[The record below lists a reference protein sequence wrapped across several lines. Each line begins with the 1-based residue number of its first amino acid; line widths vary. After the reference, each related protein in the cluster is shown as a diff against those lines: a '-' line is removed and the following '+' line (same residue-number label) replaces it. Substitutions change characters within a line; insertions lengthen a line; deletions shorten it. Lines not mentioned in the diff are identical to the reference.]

1 MKRTLRPRRR
11 VAAFCLVSALGSS
24 LGAAHVSATTEPPS
38 APTTTTAAPT
48 TAAPTTAAPTT
59 AAPTTTQ
66 APELPLQ
73 PLTGLPI
80 DGTLVTY
87 TPRPAMV
94 VKIDN
99 VQAEPQSGLN
109 EADIVFEEIVEGRA
123 TRFAAVFNS
132 QDSDPVGPVR
142 SGRTQDINITAN
154 LNDPVFVWSGGN
166 AGVTNALQGT
176 GMTLLDQG
184 APSMHRDST
193 YHGSPHNLFA
203 NTSELWAHAG
213 ESGNAVPIFEYTAM
227 GAEIP
232 GPSVGSIDLLIGSYR
247 VNWAYDAEQGLF
259 LRSQLGDA
267 HETTTGQVSTN
278 NVVVLLTGYGTS
290 PFGGP
295 EAVTVGE
302 GEVVVYAHGHK
313 IDGHWSRATPA
324 DPYTLTTGDGQPI
337 QLQPGRTFVEI
348 VDGAAYE
355 LADDAA

>member
-1 MKRTLRPRRR
+1 MKRTLSAAPRPTRHRRR
-11 VAAFCLVSALGSS
+11 QVVAFSLVSTVAVSM
-24 LGAAHVSATTEPPS
+24 GAAQVSATTPADLEV
-38 APTTTTAAPT
+38 
-48 TAAPTTAAPTT
+48 
-59 AAPTTTQ
+59 
-66 APELPLQ
+66 Q

-109 EADIVFEEIVEGRA
+109 QADIVFEEIVEGRA

-132 QDSDPVGPVR
+132 QDSDPVGPIR

-213 ESGNAVPIFEYTAM
+213 ESGNAEPIFEYTAM

-232 GPSVGSIDLLIGSYR
+232 GPGVTSIDLLIGSYR

-278 NVVVLLTGYGTS
+278 NIVVLLTGYGTS

-313 IDGHWSRATPA
+313 IEGHWSRATPT
-324 DPYTLTTGDGQPI
+324 DPYTLTTADGQPI

-355 LADDAA
+355 LTDDAA